1 MKLFYSPTSPF
12 VRKVVACAITRGL
25 DGRIERIPT
34 DAHAS
39 PAALLA
45 ANPLSKVPALL
56 TEDGVALFDSPLICE
71 YLDSIGDEPPLF
83 PRPWRQPLGGAALPG
98 ARRRHHGCRRG
109 GAGRDHAAPRKRHGR
124 PTSSARRRRSPVGWT
139 GAGRSAAVGRPAR
152 HRRHL
157 RRLRARL
164 PRLPLCRRC
173 LARSSSAPR
182 PMVQRRLRPARHR
195 HNRPAGL
202 RPLQT

>member
-12 VRKVVACAITRGL
+12 VRKIVACAILRGL
-25 DGRIERIPT
+25 DSRIERIRT

-83 PRPWRQPLGGAALPG
+83 PNHGASRWVALRYQALADGMMDAAVMARGEIMRPREAARQANIERQKTAVARGLAMLEDHPPAEGLRDIGGVSVACALGYLDFRYADDAWRDNHPRLAQWFGGVSALP
-98 ARRRHHGCRRG
+98 AL
-109 GAGRDHAAPRKRHGR
+109 ADTAPPG
-124 PTSSARRRRSPVGWT
+124 
-139 GAGRSAAVGRPAR
+139 
-152 HRRHL
+152 
-157 RRLRARL
+157 
-164 PRLPLCRRC
+164 
-173 LARSSSAPR
+173 
-182 PMVQRRLRPARHR
+182 
-195 HNRPAGL
+195 
-202 RPLQT
+202 

>member
-25 DGRIERIPT
+25 DSRIERIRT

-71 YLDSIGDEPPLF
+71 YLDSVGDEPPLF
-83 PRPWRQPLGGAALPG
+83 PDHGASRWVALRYQALADGMMDAAVLARGEILKPQEAARQAFIERQKAAVARGLALLEEHPPSEGLRDIGSISVACALGYLDFRYAEDGWRDHHPRLAHWFAAVSALP
-98 ARRRHHGCRRG
+98 AF
-109 GAGRDHAAPRKRHGR
+109 ADTAPPG
-124 PTSSARRRRSPVGWT
+124 
-139 GAGRSAAVGRPAR
+139 
-152 HRRHL
+152 
-157 RRLRARL
+157 
-164 PRLPLCRRC
+164 
-173 LARSSSAPR
+173 
-182 PMVQRRLRPARHR
+182 
-195 HNRPAGL
+195 
-202 RPLQT
+202 

>member
-25 DGRIERIPT
+25 DSRIERIRT

-71 YLDSIGDEPPLF
+71 YLDTIGDEPPLF
-83 PRPWRQPLGGAALPG
+83 PDHGASRWVALRNQALADGMMDAAVMARGEIMRPQEAARQANIERQKAAVARGLAVLEDHPACDGLPDIGSITVACALGYLDFRFADDAWRDHHPRLAHWFESASALPG
-98 ARRRHHGCRRG
+98 I
-109 GAGRDHAAPRKRHGR
+109 AGSGPPG
-124 PTSSARRRRSPVGWT
+124 
-139 GAGRSAAVGRPAR
+139 
-152 HRRHL
+152 
-157 RRLRARL
+157 
-164 PRLPLCRRC
+164 
-173 LARSSSAPR
+173 
-182 PMVQRRLRPARHR
+182 
-195 HNRPAGL
+195 
-202 RPLQT
+202 

>member
-25 DGRIERIPT
+25 DSRIERIQT

-83 PRPWRQPLGGAALPG
+83 PDHGASRWVALRFQALADGMMDAAVAARGEIMRPQEAARQANIERQKAAVARSLALLEEHPPSDGLPDIGGISVACALGYLDFRYADDAWRDHHPRLAHWFEGVSGLPG
-98 ARRRHHGCRRG
+98 IAET
-109 GAGRDHAAPRKRHGR
+109 APRG
-124 PTSSARRRRSPVGWT
+124 
-139 GAGRSAAVGRPAR
+139 
-152 HRRHL
+152 
-157 RRLRARL
+157 
-164 PRLPLCRRC
+164 
-173 LARSSSAPR
+173 
-182 PMVQRRLRPARHR
+182 
-195 HNRPAGL
+195 
-202 RPLQT
+202 